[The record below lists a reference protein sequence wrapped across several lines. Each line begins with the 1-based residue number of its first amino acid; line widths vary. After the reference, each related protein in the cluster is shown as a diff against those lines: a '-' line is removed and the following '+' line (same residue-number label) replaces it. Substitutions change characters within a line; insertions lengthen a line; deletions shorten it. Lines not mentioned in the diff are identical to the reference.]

1 MVMGVAALNLILL
14 RLAGKLWDI
23 VTIQRDLGLM
33 THTIVIF
40 LGIAVGQSVLA
51 MGQNYVTTRLSQHIM
66 ASFRTSLFDHLQKL
80 SLKFF
85 AKRRTGEIL
94 SRLMND
100 VGVIQT
106 LVTETPIDSAKHV
119 VTFIGGIGFLLYMN
133 WKLCILILLLLPAL
147 IFIARLFGKRL
158 KALSTTIQDQ
168 TAALLS
174 LIHI

>member
-1 MVMGVAALNLILL
+1 MGVATLNLILL
-14 RLAGKLWDI
+14 RMTGKLWDI
-23 VTIQRDLGLM
+23 VTVQRDLDLM

-40 LGIAVGQSVLA
+40 LGIAVGQSGLA
-51 MGQNYVTTRLSQHIM
+51 MGQSYATTRLSQHIM
-66 ASFRTSLFDHLQKL
+66 ADFRTALFDHLQKL
-80 SLKFF
+80 SLNFF

-106 LVTETPIDSAKHV
+106 LVTETPIDSAKHA

-133 WKLCILILLLLPAL
+133 
-147 IFIARLFGKRL
+147 
-158 KALSTTIQDQ
+158 
-168 TAALLS
+168 LS